1 MDYVKKALE
10 NHNSKTEDNPIGYDE
25 CMKSV
30 DWAGCMTAASI
41 LEKCSKTTV
50 KTTVESG
57 CFDFQE
63 EVEDDLFNRIA
74 YEIALKELYLYFKD
88 CWQEE
93 AIKNRDQD
101 L

>member
-10 NHNSKTEDNPIGYDE
+10 KHDSKTEDNPIGYDE
-25 CMKSV
+25 YMKSV
-30 DWAGCMTAASI
+30 DWAGCRAAESI
-41 LEKCSKTTV
+41 LEKWSE
-50 KTTVESG
+50 TTVESS

-88 CWQEE
+88 CWQEA